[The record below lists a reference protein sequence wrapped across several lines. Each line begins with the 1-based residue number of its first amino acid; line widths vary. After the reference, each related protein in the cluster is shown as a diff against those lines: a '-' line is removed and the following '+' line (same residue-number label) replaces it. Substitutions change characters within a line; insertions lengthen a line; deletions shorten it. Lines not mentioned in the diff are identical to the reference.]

1 VPAADR
7 LSRRISCRS
16 DDQGHEANAVPF
28 LRVRLRPAAEKPI
41 ARKRAA
47 NTALPRPSAPEA
59 EPSGFRAKAPE
70 LRQLLLAWWELHG
83 RHAIPWKRRLDG
95 KPPADGEP
103 LDPYGVV
110 VAEVML
116 QQTQLQVV
124 LPYWQRWM
132 AAFPRLEA
140 LAAAEEHDVLLLW
153 QGLGYYSRARRL
165 QQGARQLLEAGRASA
180 EAPGAVP
187 WPRDLEGWL
196 ALPGIG
202 RSTAGS
208 ILSSAFDLP
217 FAILDGNVKRVLA
230 RLIASPRRPARELQG
245 LWRLSELLLDPRR
258 PRAFNQALMDLGA
271 TLCTPRNPSCGRC
284 PWQGH
289 CAAYAAGDPAAY
301 PVKDAPRELP
311 FQVIGVGVVRN
322 GAGEVLIDQR
332 LNEGLLGGLWEFPGG
347 KQEPGEAIEATIA
360 RELREELAIEAAVGE
375 ELIVVDHA
383 YSHKKLRFVVHLC
396 TWLSGEPQPLA
407 SQQVRWVRPEQ
418 LGEFPFPAANARI
431 IAALLARLA
440 ADAGGDG
447 AHPGETRPA
456 A

>member
-1 VPAADR
+1 MGLGVEAI
-7 LSRRISCRS
+7 SREVGRVS
-16 DDQGHEANAVPF
+16 DSAQA
-28 LRVRLRPAAEKPI
+28 LR
-41 ARKRAA
+41 
-47 NTALPRPSAPEA
+47 TAL
-59 EPSGFRAKAPE
+59 
-70 LRQLLLAWWELHG
+70 LDWWERNG
-83 RHAIPWKRRLDG
+83 RFTIPWKLKPDG
-95 KPPADGEP
+95 GLPGFGEP
-103 LDPYGVV
+103 LCVLRIWI
-110 VAEVML
+110 AEVML

-132 AAFPRLEA
+132 ARFPSLEA

-153 QGLGYYSRARRL
+153 QGLGYYARARRL
-165 QQGARQLLEAGRASA
+165 HQGARLLLDAAGPAA
-180 EAPGAVP
+180 DP
-187 WPRDLEGWL
+187 WPRTLEGWL

-230 RLIASPRRPARELQG
+230 RLTASPRPPARELAG
-245 LWRLSELLLDPRR
+245 LWRLSETLLDAQR

-271 TLCTPRNPSCGRC
+271 TVCTPRNPSCGAC

-289 CAAYAAGDPAAY
+289 CAAYASGDPARF
-301 PVKDAPRELP
+301 PVKDAPRDLP

-322 GAGEVLIDQR
+322 AAGEVLIDQR

-347 KQEPGEAIEATIA
+347 KQEPGEPIADTIR
-360 RELREELAIEAAVGE
+360 RELQEELAIAVEVGE
-375 ELIVVDHA
+375 ELVTLEHA

-396 TWLSGEPQPLA
+396 TWLAGEPQPLA

-418 LGEFPFPAANARI
+418 LEEFPFPAANARI
-431 IAALLARLA
+431 IAALLQRL
-440 ADAGGDG
+440 
-447 AHPGETRPA
+447 HPGESRPA